1 MLNNDLVLILNTA
14 DLSMPMCAYNFIII
28 VTKDRKLN
36 IIKVKLRFN
45 VKRLRRFNVDRVKL
59 L

>member
-1 MLNNDLVLILNTA
+1 MLNTA
-14 DLSMPMCAYNFIII
+14 DLSMPMCAYNFIVII
-28 VTKDRKLN
+28 TKDKKLN

-45 VKRLRRFNVDRVKL
+45 VKRLRRFNVDRATL

>member
-45 VKRLRRFNVDRVKL
+45 VKRLRRFNVDRATL